1 MSLEDFAGRAVRHLA
16 FVEAPPSARS
26 FWLYWQA
33 IARIR
38 REGVLPKSL
47 RQMLRGMDGAQRY
60 APSSYESAR

>member
-33 IARIR
+33 IARIC

-47 RQMLRGMDGAQRY
+47 RQMLRGMDDARRY
-60 APSSYESAR
+60 APSSYESAQ